1 MTLVSK
7 HESSLCTFQVP
18 LLVLAKSLP
27 SPGYLCRLTLLLQVG
42 LSLQCLAALKSTFL
56 IALQQFTLIMGSL
69 LLLTGRILTEVLIT
83 YAHSQ
88 SYGLQV
94 CFTLPGNPK
103 RW

>member
-1 MTLVSK
+1 MNLPCAPSR
-7 HESSLCTFQVP
+7 F
-18 LLVLAKSLP
+18 LLVLAKCLP
-27 SPGYLCRLTLLLQVG
+27 PPGYLCALTLLLQVK
-42 LSLQCLAALKSTFL
+42 LSLQCLAALESTFL
-56 IALQQFTLIMGSL
+56 IALPQFTPVKGSL

-83 YAHSQ
+83 YTHPQ